1 MKQRKMKAAAMSSSS
16 SSSSVRGG
24 TAVNVSAPAVM
35 TCYITLMTVM
45 RMTTQMVIHTGSSM
59 YTAQAGAAA
68 EGGAGVAAAGVVGV
82 FCGKGE
88 LN

>member
-1 MKQRKMKAAAMSSSS
+1 MKQRKRRMAATSS

-24 TAVNVSAPAVM
+24 TAVNVSAAAIM

-45 RMTTQMVIHTGSSM
+45 RMTTQKAMHMGSNT

-82 FCGKGE
+82 VGGKGG
-88 LN
+88 LK